1 MVQAGSTSDDGH
13 RTLPALLAA
22 GVSGVIAFNDLV
34 AIGALARLREQGL
47 DVPGDISLA
56 GFDDIPVAEFLAP
69 PLTTV
74 RLPTEEVVST
84 PGLCCASS
92 WNRPWHGTVRLP
104 TELVV
109 RASTGAATRA

>member
-1 MVQAGSTSDDGH
+1 M
-13 RTLPALLAA
+13 
-22 GVSGVIAFNDLV
+22 SGVIAFNDLV

-74 RLPTEEVVST
+74 RLPTEEVGKHAWALLREQLEQAVARHGAAADRARGAGIHGRGH
-84 PGLCCASS
+84 PGLS
-92 WNRPWHGTVRLP
+92 
-104 TELVV
+104 
-109 RASTGAATRA
+109 RAFHDRQFRRSR